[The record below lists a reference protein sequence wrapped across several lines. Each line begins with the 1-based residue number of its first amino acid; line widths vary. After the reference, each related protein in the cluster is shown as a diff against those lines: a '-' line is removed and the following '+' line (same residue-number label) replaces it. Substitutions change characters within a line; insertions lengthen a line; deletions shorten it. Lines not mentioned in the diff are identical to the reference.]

1 MTYNQFEHR
10 VNFSNVT
17 FPAGMPDIYNF
28 EKDNPHLSIN
38 VFTHSEGE
46 FFPVHS
52 TNLNEKAGVDR
63 VGINLVQNTS
73 IDMTSGELVDHF
85 YPVTNLSRFTQKKYT
100 SPSGGSNSYSHNI
113 SCQTCARSFRAK
125 KTKSKKNS
133 FILRNGEIHLGFT
146 DLNTSQAYI
155 DHIFLCKQG
164 MYNMSIIIILNIH
177 D

>member
-1 MTYNQFEHR
+1 M
-10 VNFSNVT
+10 T

-63 VGINLVQNTS
+63 VGVNLVQNMS

-85 YPVTNLSRFTQKKYT
+85 TLSQISQDLPKRNTQA
-100 SPSGGSNSYSHNI
+100 SLGGRTLTI
-113 SCQTCARSFRAK
+113 T
-125 KTKSKKNS
+125 T
-133 FILRNGEIHLGFT
+133 
-146 DLNTSQAYI
+146 
-155 DHIFLCKQG
+155 
-164 MYNMSIIIILNIH
+164 
-177 D
+177 